1 MTTPVRLGTCSWAD
15 KGLLETWYPPGV
27 ATADA
32 RLRFYAERYDAVE
45 VNASYYAIPTAQN
58 AARWAERTP
67 DGFTF
72 HVKAFGLMTGH
83 RVRPEQLP
91 PDLRPLVDALSPQ
104 GFVEPTPLLRERV
117 FARFAAEIAPLGA
130 AGRMGGVLMQYPPG
144 FAPSPAAFA
153 RIEEDATLLAPHE
166 VLVEFR
172 QRDWLAPGQAAATL
186 DFLRRRGLTYVIV
199 DAPRVD
205 GPDVAQTVVD
215 HTTGTGYVRFHGRNA
230 RTWRTRGTS
239 ASERFDYLYPED
251 ELREWVEPLRQLSA
265 ATERIFALFNTNNLD
280 QGPRNAALLRRIL
293 EEAGV
298 DVAPAPGPAGGHQDA
313 LF

>member
-1 MTTPVRLGTCSWAD
+1 MTPPVRLGTCSWAD
-15 KGLLETWYPPGV
+15 KGLLEHWYPPGV
-27 ATADA
+27 TTSEA
-32 RLRFYAERYDAVE
+32 RLRWYAERFDAVE
-45 VNASYYAIPTAQN
+45 VNASYSAIPTA
-58 AARWAERTP
+58 ASVARWADRTP
-67 DGFTF
+67 PGFTF

-91 PDLRPLVDALSPQ
+91 PDLRPLVEAISSR

-117 FARFAAEIAPLGA
+117 FARFLAEIAPLGPA
-130 AGRMGGVLMQYPPG
+130 DRMGGVLMQYPPG
-144 FAPSPAAFA
+144 FAPSPEAFA
-153 RIEEDATLLAPHE
+153 RIEEDAALLAPHE

-172 QRDWLAPGQAAATL
+172 QRDWLAPERVAGTL
-186 DFLRRRGLTYVIV
+186 EFLRRRGLTYVVV
-199 DAPRVD
+199 DAPRVS
-205 GPDVAQTVVD
+205 GPDVAPTVVAA
-215 HTTGTGYVRFHGRNA
+215 TTGTAYVRFHGRNA
-230 RTWRTRGTS
+230 ATWRTRGTS
-239 ASERFDYLYPED
+239 ASERFDYVYPED

-298 DVAPAPGPAGGHQDA
+298 AVAPAPGPAVGEQPS